1 MAPMFGAREFAQ
13 MRRVAADAVVWG
25 LPVVLSDLVARAHPV
40 NGRFFELPANI
51 RTLAPGLIATHGD
64 IWSCSAIL
72 DVSTRPAVIALPSC
86 HGAYLALILHDGWGR
101 VLASLGPPEHCREE
115 RMLTV
120 VGPSWRGGL
129 HPDVTEVR
137 APGDLVWA
145 VCHILGAGEGGRQD
159 ALRLREGIVLHSNDG
174 RAVASDAE
182 PLDLTGRRSFDDVL
196 DVMGPATF
204 FWRLAR
210 LMSVH
215 KPPAED
221 ADMVTALR
229 KIGISGQ
236 HFSSRDWPV
245 DQIQAIDEGFEEGMR
260 RVRWATPPPSG
271 FATCGG
277 WTKTPAGIRHRGDA
291 LERSAAALGGLGA
304 PPADEVLV
312 FTTTTDAAGQPL
324 TGACEYRLAFEPG
337 EAPPAAAFWSICVI
351 DQRGAPLDA
360 PFARLSVGDWFGLTP
375 TPGERLEISIQLGG
389 EAGPRHR
396 LQPPPAP
403 FGLRLELY
411 RPGRA
416 ALGQAWRP
424 PVVVNRGRC
433 LVHANVSFSAAR
445 FAASAAQPT
454 RIGAG
459 PAVVHFLS

>member
-64 IWSCSAIL
+64 IWSCSAML

-182 PLDLTGRRSFDDVL
+182 PLDLAGRRSFDDVL

-260 RVRWATPPPSG
+260 RVRWATLHRPR
-271 FATCGG
+271 
-277 WTKTPAGIRHRGDA
+277 AG
-291 LERSAAALGGLGA
+291 L
-304 PPADEVLV
+304 
-312 FTTTTDAAGQPL
+312 
-324 TGACEYRLAFEPG
+324 
-337 EAPPAAAFWSICVI
+337 PPAAAGPRRPPASVI
-351 DQRGAPLDA
+351 AA
-360 PFARLSVGDWFGLTP
+360 MRLSVRPLRSAAWARRRPTRCWCSRPLP
-375 TPGERLEISIQLGG
+375 TPL
-389 EAGPRHR
+389 
-396 LQPPPAP
+396 
-403 FGLRLELY
+403 
-411 RPGRA
+411 
-416 ALGQAWRP
+416 
-424 PVVVNRGRC
+424 
-433 LVHANVSFSAAR
+433 
-445 FAASAAQPT
+445 AS
-454 RIGAG
+454 
-459 PAVVHFLS
+459 H